1 MTDDDGTVEIEGRAL
16 GPVDLATDAVELARE
31 QGSDT
36 LLAEAL
42 GTLAWCL
49 RRAGDLEAAE
59 AVIPEIR
66 DIDKRT
72 GHDAGRADA
81 VAFDIARARGESVR
95 AAGHLAAR
103 TRKFRSR
110 REHEK
115 LVPEV
120 AGLVAEWAELAV
132 GLGRPEEAARLLGA
146 VEGILERNAARIPR
160 REFDPERIAT
170 ALTEELGDGPVER
183 LRVAGRRMS
192 ARQALEEVASF
203 AAAWD
208 EG

>member
-1 MTDDDGTVEIEGRAL
+1 V
-16 GPVDLATDAVELARE
+16 V
-31 QGSDT
+31 
-36 LLAEAL
+36 
-42 GTLAWCL
+42 
-49 RRAGDLEAAE
+49 AA
-59 AVIPEIR
+59 A
-66 DIDKRT
+66 
-72 GHDAGRADA
+72 
-81 VAFDIARARGESVR
+81 
-95 AAGHLAAR
+95 HLAAR

-120 AGLVAEWAELAV
+120 AGLVAEWSELAV
-132 GLGRPEEAARLLGA
+132 GLGRPEEGARLLGA

-160 REFDPERIAT
+160 REFDPERLA
-170 ALTEELGDGPVER
+170 ADFAEELGAGSVER
-183 LRVAGRRMS
+183 LRADGRRMS